1 MQHIHFPGYTKKRKE
16 KSQLNLTLAIFMAR
30 KNSHGLT
37 ANAYLFCSFLAI
49 INLNFF
55 FVFFRL
61 FFVLISLL

>member
-16 KSQLNLTLAIFMAR
+16 KSQLNLTLAIFMAS

-37 ANAYLFCSFLAI
+37 ANAYLFCSFLPI

-55 FVFFRL
+55 FFF
-61 FFVLISLL
+61 